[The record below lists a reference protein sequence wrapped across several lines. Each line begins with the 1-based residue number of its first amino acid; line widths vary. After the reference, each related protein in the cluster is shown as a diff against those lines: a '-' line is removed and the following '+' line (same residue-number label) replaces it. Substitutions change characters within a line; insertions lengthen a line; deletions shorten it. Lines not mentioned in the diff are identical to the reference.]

1 MSFSLI
7 KIISSAIFI
16 AEKNNN
22 KILTMLLI
30 DYAKTRLSKSQYIYI
45 LMLSMCLHEKNI
57 FENEIF
63 YKLLTIY
70 IELHSTKLCRSLI
83 LS

>member
-7 KIISSAIFI
+7 KIISCAIFI

-30 DYAKTRLSKSQYIYI
+30 DYAKTRLSKSQYIFSCYQCVY
-45 LMLSMCLHEKNI
+45 MKKI
-57 FENEIF
+57 FLKMKYFIS
-63 YKLLTIY
+63 Y
-70 IELHSTKLCRSLI
+70 
-83 LS
+83 